1 MIIYYYFCFSR
12 EDLQRL
18 SIFDMVVQREIF
30 KRITYSHIK
39 NGFSV
44 CGQHRNVADDLVA
57 ANSHY
62 GLAYSTVDYELILKQ
77 CYLHIPQEE
86 KDIMVAALP
95 AAVNEIIAVG
105 SLSDDFMNKHN
116 IMKSSNTKAKDDLV
130 LNRQYAQVLSHD
142 EVVRKQLFYL
152 LDRHLRTDPV
162 ERQKRVEEDKQI
174 KLIAA
179 YEKKQAEA
187 HRKQREKDEISR
199 AKEEANRKRQQEQEA
214 ERQRQQSL
222 TKAQLAQEK
231 KQKAANQKKAKEELN
246 QIKDDKKIMKME
258 DSASRAYRDHE
269 VYLTAVAI
277 VRGHRAAKLLL

>member
-1 MIIYYYFCFSR
+1 MWLTR
-12 EDLQRL
+12 
-18 SIFDMVVQREIF
+18 
-30 KRITYSHIK
+30 KG
-39 NGFSV
+39 GFSV
-44 CGQHRNVADDLVA
+44 CGQHRNVADDLV
-57 ANSHY
+57 
-62 GLAYSTVDYELILKQ
+62 AYSTVDYELILKQ

-95 AAVNEIIAVG
+95 AAVNEIIPVG

-142 EVVRKQLFYL
+142 EVVG
-152 LDRHLRTDPV
+152 TDPV

-187 HRKQREKDEISR
+187 HRKQREKDETSR

-214 ERQRQQSL
+214 ERHDNNPSRKHSWH
-222 TKAQLAQEK
+222 KKRNK
-231 KQKAANQKKAKEELN
+231 KQQIKRKQKKN
-246 QIKDDKKIMKME
+246 
-258 DSASRAYRDHE
+258 
-269 VYLTAVAI
+269 
-277 VRGHRAAKLLL
+277 